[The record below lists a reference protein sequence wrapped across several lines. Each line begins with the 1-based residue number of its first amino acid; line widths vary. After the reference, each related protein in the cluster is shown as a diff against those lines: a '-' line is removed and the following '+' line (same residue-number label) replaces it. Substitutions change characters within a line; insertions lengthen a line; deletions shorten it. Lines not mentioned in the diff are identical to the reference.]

1 MLCYII
7 KYKKYSILYKN
18 PFRQE
23 SDKIKRTSR
32 FRALN
37 ASIFIIA
44 IPIMTLAMFVT
55 YVSTGNTLTSEKV
68 FTVIGIFMSA
78 RVVMTIFVPSSIMFL
93 KEGGVSMKRIQ
104 VWCHPPVPLA
114 FPAFSQIYS
123 SH

>member
-1 MLCYII
+1 MHIPVV
-7 KYKKYSILYKN
+7 SILYEYF
-18 PFRQE
+18 FRQE

-44 IPIMTLAMFVT
+44 IPVMTLAMFVT
-55 YVSTGNTLTSEKV
+55 YVLTGNTLTSEKV

-78 RVVMTIFVPSSIMFL
+78 RVVMTIFVPNSIMFL

-104 VWCHPPVPLA
+104 VGGPLIWA
-114 FPAFSQIYS
+114 FFLK
-123 SH
+123 